1 MDTDSLGQ
9 IKISKAVTDAS
20 TFLLVSYSYLCKCL
34 ASYIIFSKL
43 DDVCKTYIYDAEFG
57 HNQD

>member
-34 ASYIIFSKL
+34 ASHIIFSKL
-43 DDVCKTYIYDAEFG
+43 DDVCKTYIDDAEIG